1 METNNIKIKLTDLK
15 KIIKSL
21 FNELNKLDDN
31 TAFSLD
37 EDFYWNILDEEL
49 YAVYK
54 DPKELTM
61 GRLFDDW
68 EFLGKVVNNDREII
82 DYDLY
87 KLAAI
92 LKFLGKKGIIG
103 KIHNSDG

>member
-1 METNNIKIKLTDLK
+1 METNNIKIRLTDLK

-21 FNELNKLDDN
+21 FNELNKLNDN

-49 YAVYK
+49 YDVYK

-68 EFLGKVVNNDREII
+68 EFLGKIVNNDREII